1 MSRYLALLARYLR
14 PHVLQVGLLTVCLLG
29 TIGLQLFIPQIV
41 RSFIDLATAGGA
53 MNDLG
58 RLALIYLGLSILN
71 QLLSGG
77 SGYLSADVGWRATNL
92 LRADVFRQTLDLDM
106 AYHKDRMPGE
116 MVERIDGDVT
126 SISNFFSQFVI
137 RVSGAVLLAIG
148 VLVMLW
154 RENWLVGLSLT
165 IFAILAI
172 GVLHWRRRIAV
183 DPTRQE
189 REVTARL
196 FGFIEERLTGLDDIR
211 ANGAGR
217 YVMHRFLKLQRE
229 WFARA
234 MRAAWLRGSIW
245 LWAASLF
252 ACGYILTLS
261 LGVWLH
267 LSGVVTLGTVY
278 LFFSYMSLLEGPL
291 DQITQQLQEFQKA
304 AAGIGRVCELLD
316 TPRAILS
323 GARALAR
330 QSHSM
335 KFEQVRFRY
344 SERDVLKGLS
354 FCLEPKETLGLLGR
368 TGSGKTTLIRLT
380 SRLYDPTG
388 GRILID
394 GIDLREARLGD
405 LRRRIALVTQDV
417 HLFRGT
423 IRDNLTFFNPRV
435 SDERIWQ
442 VFDEL
447 CLRSWIEELP
457 KQLDTM
463 LEAGG
468 GGLSAGQAQLLAFGR
483 AFLRDPGIVIL
494 DEPSSRLDPATE
506 RLVTRAVDRLLEG
519 RTGII
524 IAHRLA
530 TVERVDKIMVLGDGR
545 ILEYGSREALAR
557 NPDSRYNMLL
567 RLSAEST
574 SLDEQMEH
582 IESACL
588 DEQMESIE
596 TAGLDAQVVHIQSAG
611 LDEQMEQ
618 IV

>member
-1 MSRYLALLARYLR
+1 MSHYISLLARYLR
-14 PHVLQVGLLTVCLLG
+14 PHLPQVGLLCVCLLG

-41 RSFIDLATAGGA
+41 RSFIDLAAAGGA
-53 MNDLG
+53 MNDLV
-58 RLALIYLGLSILN
+58 RLGLIYLSLSILN
-71 QLLSGG
+71 QLLSGS
-77 SGYLSADVGWRATNL
+77 SGYLSADIGWRATNL
-92 LRADVFRQTLDLDM
+92 LRADLFRQTLDLDM

-116 MVERIDGDVT
+116 MIERIDGDVT

-137 RVSGAVLLAIG
+137 RMAAAVLLTIG
-148 VLVMLW
+148 ALVMLW

-165 IFAILAI
+165 IFAIIAI
-172 GVLHWRRRIAV
+172 GVLHWRRSVAV
-183 DPTRQE
+183 GPTRQE
-189 REVTARL
+189 RELTAQV

-217 YVMHRFLKLQRE
+217 YVMHRFLELQRD
-229 WFARA
+229 WFGKATRA
-234 MRAAWLRGSIW
+234 TWLRGSIW
-245 LWAASLF
+245 LWTGTIFAS
-252 ACGYILTLS
+252 GYILTLS
-261 LGVWLH
+261 LGVWLN

-278 LFFSYMSLLEGPL
+278 LLFNYMSLLESPL
-291 DQITQQLQEFQKA
+291 EQITQQLQEFQRS
-304 AAGIGRVCELLD
+304 AAGIGRVRELMD
-316 TPRAILS
+316 TPRTILS
-323 GARALAR
+323 GEHSLAR
-330 QSHSM
+330 QSHSI
-335 KFEQVRFRY
+335 KFEHVRFRY
-344 SERDVLKGLS
+344 LERDVLKGLS
-354 FCLEPKETLGLLGR
+354 FCLAPEETLGLLGR
-368 TGSGKTTLIRLT
+368 TGSGKTTLVRLA
-380 SRLYDPTG
+380 SRLYDPVG

-394 GIDLREARLGD
+394 GVDLRQVDLRD
-405 LRRRIALVTQDV
+405 LRRRVVLVTQDV

-423 IRDNLTFFNPRV
+423 VRDNLTFFNPRV

-442 VFDEL
+442 VLDEM

-457 KQLDTM
+457 KKLDTM

-468 GGLSAGQAQLLAFGR
+468 SGLSAGQAQLLAFGR

-494 DEPSSRLDPATE
+494 DEPSSRLDPATD
-506 RLVTRAVDRLLEG
+506 RLVTRAVDRLLKG

-530 TVERVDKIMVLGDGR
+530 TVERVDKIMVLADGR

-557 NPDSRYNMLL
+557 NPDSRYSMLL

-582 IESACL
+582 IESTSL
-588 DEQMESIE
+588 DEQMQHIES
-596 TAGLDAQVVHIQSAG
+596 TS